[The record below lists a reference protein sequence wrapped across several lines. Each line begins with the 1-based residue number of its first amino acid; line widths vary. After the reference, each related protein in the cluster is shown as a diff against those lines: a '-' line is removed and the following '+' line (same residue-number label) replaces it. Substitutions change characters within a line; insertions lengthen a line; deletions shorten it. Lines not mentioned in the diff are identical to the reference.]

1 MSQRL
6 TVLPWCTWYAG
17 EDYAVIT
24 GVWLSSQGVS
34 KSLLSHQQL
43 SPLLA
48 SLRDVPGQ
56 TVNGV
61 GEDLK
66 TLLGRIWRPFNRKN
80 NISGLSSKEQTP
92 TVHVKSKSLGELVR
106 QLFLFSFLFSLQ
118 YGSIRPS
125 FKQIQNFN
133 PIIATYSDFFKTFSH
148 NLKPITHSMLTTL
161 SKPLIWRQKWR
172 WRTKTR
178 LFKICLIALI
188 AWHNGVHWMAVS
200 SSVTSSSYLYNY
212 WIKCWWV
219 SSHN

>member
-1 MSQRL
+1 MSQKL

-66 TLLGRIWRPFNRKN
+66 TLLGRIWRPSNRKQHKWFVLKRAN
-80 NISGLSSKEQTP
+80 TYNSCKKQKPRRACQT
-92 TVHVKSKSLGELVR
+92 VI
-106 QLFLFSFLFSLQ
+106 LFFT
-118 YGSIRPS
+118 GSIRPS

-133 PIIATYSDFFKTFSH
+133 PIIATYLDFLKHFSH
-148 NLKPITHSMLTTL
+148 NITHSILTAL
-161 SKPLIWRQKWR
+161 SKPLI
-172 WRTKTR
+172 
-178 LFKICLIALI
+178 F
-188 AWHNGVHWMAVS
+188 GGGDEGEG
-200 SSVTSSSYLYNY
+200 
-212 WIKCWWV
+212 
-219 SSHN
+219 